1 MEEKILDFRGRCNF
15 PALII
20 EAKKLLKSLKPGDRV
35 CILTFD
41 PNSINDIK
49 AFCKFTQ
56 NELVETEHEN
66 QEYKFIIRKLG

>member
-20 EAKKLLKSLKPGDRV
+20 DAKRLLKTLMPGDRI

-41 PNSINDIK
+41 PNAINDIK
-49 AFCKFTQ
+49 AFCKFTK
-56 NELVETEHEN
+56 NELVGMDCKN
-66 QEYKFIIRKLG
+66 KEYKIIIRKHS

>member
-20 EAKKLLKSLKPGDRV
+20 EAKKLLKSLESGDRI

-41 PNSINDIK
+41 PNAINDIN
-49 AFCKFTQ
+49 AFCRLTK
-56 NELVETEHEN
+56 NELVKTEHEN
-66 QEYKFIIRKLG
+66 EEYKFIIRKF